1 MKKLTISAIEYMHNT
16 QESITNRNVTDA
28 YKLTFNDGSSL
39 VLDEYQLKE
48 LRYYSNLSG
57 YGKSYFK
64 TICNSLKKDYQ
75 MYTDGIL
82 NDTRYQR
89 VLNFWNKRINEKFS
103 TIEFAPEMLYI
114 D

>member
-89 VLNFWNKRINEKFS
+89 VLNFWNKQINEKFS

-114 D
+114 N

>member
-1 MKKLTISAIEYMHNT
+1 MKKLTISTIEYLHNT

-28 YKLTFNDGSSL
+28 YKLTFCDGSSL

-48 LRYYSNLSG
+48 LRYYSDLSG
-57 YGKSYFK
+57 YGKSLFK
-64 TICNSLKKDYQ
+64 TICDSLKRDYQ

-82 NDTRYQR
+82 NATRYQK
-89 VLNFWNKRINEKFS
+89 VLKYWDTKFTEKFG

>member
-48 LRYYSNLSG
+48 LSYYSNLSG

-89 VLNFWNKRINEKFS
+89 VLNFWNKQINEKFS

>member
-48 LRYYSNLSG
+48 LRYYSDLSG

-64 TICNSLKKDYQ
+64 TICDSLKKDYQ

-89 VLNFWNKRINEKFS
+89 VLNFWNKQINEKFS

-114 D
+114 N

>member
-1 MKKLTISAIEYMHNT
+1 MKKLTISTIKYLQNV
-16 QESITNRNVTDA
+16 QESITHRNVSDA
-28 YKLTFNDGSSL
+28 YELTFCDGSSL

-57 YGKSYFK
+57 YGKSLFK
-64 TICNSLKKDYQ
+64 HICECLKNDYQ
-75 MYTDGIL
+75 MFTDGTL
-82 NDTRYQR
+82 NATRYQR
-89 VLNFWNKRINEKFS
+89 VLSFWDTKFNEAFG

>member
-1 MKKLTISAIEYMHNT
+1 MKKLTISAIEYLHNT

-28 YKLTFNDGSSL
+28 YKLTFSDGSSL

-48 LRYYSNLSG
+48 LRYHSDLSG
-57 YGKSYFK
+57 YGKSLFK
-64 TICNSLKKDYQ
+64 NICDCLKRDYQ
-75 MYTDGIL
+75 MYTDGTL
-82 NDTRYQR
+82 NATRYQR
-89 VLNFWNKRINEKFS
+89 VLSFWDTKFNEAFG

>member
-1 MKKLTISAIEYMHNT
+1 MKKLTLSTIEYLHNT

-57 YGKSYFK
+57 YGKSLFK
-64 TICNSLKKDYQ
+64 TICECLKNDYQ
-75 MYTDGIL
+75 MFTDGTL
-82 NDTRYQR
+82 NATRYQR
-89 VLNFWNKRINEKFS
+89 VLNFWNNQINEKFS

-114 D
+114 N